1 MCTTLLRPSSAAAAA
16 AAVKTNC
23 CFPPFISPRYLGPPP
38 PPPFQDAGENRA
50 EVKQTYADITLAREV
65 LGFVPK
71 TSIEEGLRRFADW
84 YHSDARKASFSEVI
98 MDRPISEGPK

>member
-1 MCTTLLRPSSAAAAA
+1 MHHHHWSAAPPSQPAKPTAAL
-16 AAVKTNC
+16 
-23 CFPPFISPRYLGPPP
+23 PFHNATPSLPAL
-38 PPPFQDAGENRA
+38 QNAGENRA
-50 EVKQTYADITLAREV
+50 EVKQTYADIRLAREV

-71 TSIEEGLRRFADW
+71 TSIEEGLRRFAEW